1 MPFSKSN
8 FTILKRLIER
18 ITSKKHLTLKT
29 VEIGEFM
36 AKESCFV

>member
-1 MPFSKSN
+1 MPFSN
-8 FTILKRLIER
+8 GHFTILKRETER
-18 ITSKKHLTLKT
+18 VTSKKHLTFKT